1 MSHVN
6 AAAPSATIYSHQT
19 PTSLSRSIYFRFR
32 KLAAPLLSNAL
43 IYANQESCMQ
53 TPSQTSFAPHSLTQQ
68 FSIATF
74 ALCFVYLSPNK
85 YKVTRHLL
93 LNRNPPADS
102 RQHSA
107 ELTMVWGFVTCGPNE
122 ALVVSGES
130 ENSVRTPD
138 RTYRDEVID
147 FLFAPAS
154 SLSIS
159 RTANHTFI
167 YVLHVWR
174 QQCIR
179 NDWGFIMILR
189 RAVSL

>member
-1 MSHVN
+1 MQQRHL
-6 AAAPSATIYSHQT
+6 PQYIHTRHRRH
-19 PTSLSRSIYFRFR
+19 SLAQFTFDFVSSPPLSSRMR
-32 KLAAPLLSNAL
+32 LS
-43 IYANQESCMQ
+43 MQ